1 MDIDDVIVCQHQE
14 QLILLPSVLK
24 LPHKYKNVLY
34 LHYYE
39 GYKTF
44 EIAEMLN
51 MNENTVKSHLKRG
64 RELLKKEVGDYY
76 E

>member
-24 LPHKYKNVLY
+24 LPRKYKNVLY

>member
-1 MDIDDVIVCQHQE
+1 MNVKTFKNFSIKRTMDIDDVIVCQHQE

-24 LPHKYKNVLY
+24 LPRKYKNVLY

-44 EIAEMLN
+44 EIAEN
-51 MNENTVKSHLKRG
+51 VK
-64 RELLKKEVGDYY
+64 Y